1 MILDLMAIAKNFNQ
15 NSYILFIE
23 LSPRLNFDINNV
35 LWVYYDQI
43 VLIIVTIKDQF
54 TNKC

>member
-35 LWVYYDQI
+35 L
-43 VLIIVTIKDQF
+43 
-54 TNKC
+54 